1 MSNNNQ
7 AVFKAAL
14 HALVLFLHYDNAL
27 WKLFA
32 MLITEFVKICSRKK
46 QDRNARNQIKFLKQL
61 LN

>member
-14 HALVLFLHYDNAL
+14 LALVLFLHYDNVL

-32 MLITEFVKICSRKK
+32 MLITEFVSRKK